1 MISLQTNENEKIIK
15 MKIETNIPQSDIFEF
30 LQKLGYEIKSWLWKF
45 EDETFPNGISYHESW
60 TFTATRN
67 GEEQSEDTLF
77 LTVFKQEL
85 TKLLQ
90 EFK

>member
-85 TKLLQ
+85 TKLLK